1 MSATNGSSDRPTH
14 IVAGGGSAGCALAAR
29 LSENPA
35 NRVLVI
41 EAGPDYGT
49 ANIPDDITDTY
60 AHRAMTNSTYF
71 WPKLQVSR
79 GAHAHI
85 PPAGRKPYFFYQG
98 KLMGGGS
105 SINGQVALRGAPADF
120 DGWSELGATGWDWHS
135 VLPYFRKLETDLDY
149 TDQLHGS
156 QGPITVRRIPRDQW
170 DEFTNAV
177 AKVWDEQGHHLVP
190 DMNGPFEE
198 GYSPLPTSNDG
209 TARRSTA
216 NGHLS
221 DDVRRRPNLRLMP
234 ETQVRRVLFEGTQ
247 AIGVEAVRGG
257 VTERILGDRVIVSS
271 GAFHSPKLLM
281 LSGIG
286 AAAQLRQFG
295 IAVVADR
302 AGVGAN
308 LQDHPLI
315 SVSAYL
321 PPIAREKR
329 VIRRNYSYLRYSS
342 GIARCEPADMIMMA
356 VCQSMWHAVGERIGT
371 LSTYI
376 SLPYSRGSVRLASA
390 DPDAPPAI
398 DFNWLDDERD
408 RTRLLAAFLR
418 MADIFNREPVTRF
431 ALDPFP
437 SSFSERVAAISKP
450 TGLNLVLT
458 NVAAAILD
466 SAAPFRKFLIE
477 NIISEAPRLAA
488 LLADP
493 KAAMEYVCGAV
504 RSAWHPSCTCRMGRA
519 DDPLAVT
526 DATGAV
532 IGVRNLYVADA
543 SIMPRVTRTN
553 TNLPSIMI
561 GERVADL
568 LQQRA

>member
-1 MSATNGSSDRPTH
+1 MQRPTH

-35 NRVLVI
+35 NKVLVV

-49 ANIPDDITDTY
+49 ANIPDDIADTY
-60 AHRAMTNSTYF
+60 AHRAMTNRAYF
-71 WPKLQVSR
+71 WPALQVSR
-79 GAHAHI
+79 GSHRHI
-85 PPAGRKPYFFYQG
+85 PQAGRKPYFFYQG

-120 DGWSELGATGWDWHS
+120 DGWAELGAKGWDWGS

-149 TDQLHGS
+149 SNDQLHGAS
-156 QGPITVRRIPRDQW
+156 GPITVRRIPRDRW

-177 AKVWDEQGHHLVP
+177 ARSWDSQGHAFVA
-190 DMNGPFEE
+190 DMNGPYEE

-221 DDVRRRPNLRLMP
+221 DEVRRRPNLRLMP
-234 ETQVRRVLFEGTQ
+234 ETQVRRILFEGTR
-247 AIGVEAVRGG
+247 AIGVEIVRAGAI
-257 VTERILGDRVIVSS
+257 EQILGDRVIVSS

-286 AAAQLRQFG
+286 PADHLRRHG

-302 AGVGAN
+302 PGVGSN

-315 SVSAYL
+315 SVLAYL
-321 PPIAREKR
+321 PLIAREKH

-342 GIARCEPADMIMMA
+342 HAENCEPADMIMMA

-376 SLPYSRGSVRLASA
+376 SLPYSRGTVRLASS
-390 DPDAPPAI
+390 DPMAAPAI
-398 DFNWLDDERD
+398 DFNWLEDERD
-408 RTRLLAAFLR
+408 RTRLIAAFMR
-418 MADIFNREPVTRF
+418 MAGMFTQEPVKTY

-437 SSFSERVAAISKP
+437 SSFSERVAAISRP
-450 TGLNLVLT
+450 TGLNAVLN
-458 NVAAAILD
+458 NVAARLLD
-466 SAAPFRKFLIE
+466 SAAPLRRFLIE
-477 NIISEAPRLAA
+477 NVISEAPRLAA
-488 LLADP
+488 LMADP
-493 KAAMEYVCGAV
+493 KAAEDYVCSAV
-504 RSAWHPSCTCRMGRA
+504 RSAWHPSCTCRMGAA
-519 DDPLAVT
+519 DDPMAVT
-526 DATGAV
+526 DPNAAV
-532 IGVRNLYVADA
+532 IGTQGLYVADA

-568 LQQRA
+568 IDA

>member
-1 MSATNGSSDRPTH
+1 MSDSAGKPTH
-14 IVAGGGSAGCALAAR
+14 IVAGGGSGGCALAAR

-35 NRVLVI
+35 NRVLLI

-49 ANIPDDITDTY
+49 ANIPDDLTDTY
-60 AHRAMTNSTYF
+60 AHRAMTNSQYF
-71 WPKLQVSR
+71 WPALQVSR
-79 GAHAHI
+79 GSHAHI

-98 KLMGGGS
+98 RVMGGGS
-105 SINGQVALRGAPADF
+105 SVNGQVALRGSPADF
-120 DGWSELGATGWDWHS
+120 DGWAEAGAKGWDWS
-135 VLPYFRKLETDLDY
+135 GVLPYFRKLETDLDY
-149 TDQLHGS
+149 TDQYHGAT
-156 QGPITVRRIPRDQW
+156 GPITIRRIPRENW

-177 AKVWDEQGHHLVP
+177 AKAWDKEGHSLVP
-190 DMNGPFEE
+190 DMNGEFQE

-209 TARRSTA
+209 QARRSTA

-221 DDVRRRPNLRLMP
+221 DEVRARSNLRLMP
-234 ETQVRRVLFEGTQ
+234 ETKVLKVLFEGRT
-247 AIGVEAVRGG
+247 AVGVEV
-257 VTERILGDRVIVSS
+257 ERAGQAQRIMGEKIIVSA

-281 LSGIG
+281 LSGVG
-286 AAAQLRQFG
+286 PAAHLRQFG
-295 IAVVADR
+295 IEVVADR
-302 AGVGAN
+302 AGVGSN

-321 PPIAREKR
+321 PPIAREKH

-342 GIARCEPADMIMMA
+342 KVAGCEPADMIMMA

-376 SLPYSRGSVRLASA
+376 SLPYSRGTVRLGST
-390 DPDAPPAI
+390 DPNVQPVI
-398 DFNWLDDERD
+398 DFNWLDDARD
-408 RTRLLAAFLR
+408 RERLLGAFLR
-418 MADIFNREPVTRF
+418 MAGMFTNEPVKTY

-466 SAAPFRKFLIE
+466 SAAPLRKLLIE
-477 NIISEAPRLAA
+477 GIISEAPA
-488 LLADP
+488 LKKLMADRE
-493 KAAMEYVCGAV
+493 AAMEYVCSAV
-504 RSAWHPSCTCRMGRA
+504 RSAWHPSCTCRMGSP
-519 DDPLAVT
+519 DDPMAVT
-526 DATGAV
+526 DHRGAV
-532 IGVRNLYVADA
+532 IGVQNLYIADA

-568 LQQRA
+568 IQGRI

>member
-1 MSATNGSSDRPTH
+1 MDNLTH

-35 NRVLVI
+35 NQVLVI

-49 ANIPDDITDTY
+49 ANIPDDIRDTY
-60 AHRAMTNSTYF
+60 AHRAMTNPAYF
-71 WPKLQVSR
+71 WPALQVSR

-85 PPAGRKPYFFYQG
+85 PAKGRKPYFFYQG

-120 DGWSELGATGWDWHS
+120 DTWSVLGAKGWDWNS

-149 TDQLHGS
+149 TDQYHGAS
-156 QGPITVRRIPRDQW
+156 GPITVRRIPREQW

-177 AKVWDEQGHHLVP
+177 ARGWESQGHGFVP
-190 DMNGPFEE
+190 DMNGEFQE
-198 GYSPLPTSNDG
+198 GYAPLPTSNDG

-221 DDVRRRPNLRLMP
+221 DTVRARRNLRLMP
-234 ETQVRRVLFEGTQ
+234 QTQVNRVLFMDNR
-247 AIGVEAVRGG
+247 AIGVQVNRGG
-257 VTERILGDRVIVSS
+257 QVESLFGDHVIVSS

-281 LSGIG
+281 LSGVG
-286 AAAQLRQFG
+286 PAAHLKQHD
-295 IAVVADR
+295 IHVIADR
-302 AGVGAN
+302 PGIGSN

-321 PPIAREKR
+321 PRIARER
-329 VIRRNYSYLRYSS
+329 HVIRRNYSYLRYSS
-342 GIARCEPADMIMMA
+342 GIAECEPADMIMMA

-376 SLPYSRGSVRLASA
+376 SLPYSRGTVRLGSG
-390 DPDAPPAI
+390 DPAVPPTI

-408 RTRLLAAFLR
+408 RTRLVEAFLHMGR
-418 MADIFNREPVTRF
+418 MFTTEPVSRY
-431 ALDPFP
+431 ALNAFP
-437 SSFSERVAAISKP
+437 STFSERVAAISRP
-450 TGLNLVLT
+450 TGLNAVLT
-458 NVAAAILD
+458 NVAAMLLD
-466 SAAPFRKFLIE
+466 SAAPVRKYLID
-477 NIISEAPRLAA
+477 NVISEAPALAG
-488 LLADP
+488 LLGDRQ
-493 KAAMEYVCGAV
+493 AAEEYVCSAV
-504 RSAWHPSCTCRMGRA
+504 RSAWHPSCTCRMGA
-519 DDPLAVT
+519 VDDPMAVT
-526 DATGAV
+526 DPSAAV
-532 IGVRNLYVADA
+532 IGTRNLYVADA

-553 TNLPSIMI
+553 TNLPTIMI

-568 LQQRA
+568 LQQR

>member
-1 MSATNGSSDRPTH
+1 MENATH

-35 NRVLVI
+35 NRVLLI
-41 EAGPDYGT
+41 EAGPDHGT
-49 ANIPDDITDTY
+49 VNIPDDIRDTY
-60 AHRAMTNSTYF
+60 AHRAMTNPAYF

-85 PPAGRKPYFFYQG
+85 PAAGRKPYFFYQG

-105 SINGQVALRGAPADF
+105 SVNGQVALRGAPADF
-120 DGWSELGATGWDWHS
+120 DTWHQLGATGWDWAS

-149 TDQLHGS
+149 TDQYHGAT
-156 QGPITVRRIPRDQW
+156 GPITVRRIPREQW

-177 AKVWDEQGHHLVP
+177 ASTWETQGHGFVP
-190 DMNGPFEE
+190 DMNGEFQE
-198 GYSPLPTSNDG
+198 GYAPLPTSNDG

-221 DDVRRRPNLRLMP
+221 DAVRARPNLQLMP
-234 ETQVRRVLFEGTQ
+234 ETNVNRVLFMDNM
-247 AIGVEAVRGG
+247 AIGVQVTQGG
-257 VTERILGDRVIVSS
+257 QVQSYFADTIIVSS
-271 GAFHSPKLLM
+271 GALHSPKVLM
-281 LSGIG
+281 LSGVG
-286 AAAQLRQFG
+286 PAEHLRRHG
-295 IAVVADR
+295 IKVIADR
-302 AGVGAN
+302 PGVGSN

-321 PPIAREKR
+321 PRIAREKH

-342 GIARCEPADMIMMA
+342 GVADCEPADMIMMA

-376 SLPYSRGSVRLASA
+376 SLPYSRGTVRLASS
-390 DPDAPPAI
+390 DPSIQPVI
-398 DFNWLDDERD
+398 DFNWLEDQRD
-408 RTRLLAAFLR
+408 RDRLVDAFLR
-418 MADIFNREPVTRF
+418 MGQMFTAEPVNRY

-437 SSFSERVAAISKP
+437 SSFSERVAAISRP
-450 TGLNLVLT
+450 TGLNAVLT
-458 NVAAAILD
+458 NVAALLLD
-466 SAAPFRKFLIE
+466 SAAPVRRFLIE
-477 NIISEAPRLAA
+477 NVISEAPALAG
-488 LLADP
+488 LLADRR
-493 KAAMEYVCGAV
+493 AAEDYVCSAV
-504 RSAWHPSCTCRMGRA
+504 RSAWHPSCTCRMGA
-519 DDPLAVT
+519 EDDPLAVT
-526 DATGAV
+526 NASAAV
-532 IGVRNLYVADA
+532 IGTRGLYVADA

-568 LQQRA
+568 LQQG

>member
-1 MSATNGSSDRPTH
+1 MTNPTH
-14 IVAGGGSAGCALAAR
+14 IVAGGGSAGCALASR

-35 NRVLVI
+35 NHVLLI
-41 EAGPDYGT
+41 EAGPDHGT
-49 ANIPDDITDTY
+49 TNIPDDIRDTY
-60 AHRAMTNSTYF
+60 AHRAMTNPAYF

-79 GAHAHI
+79 GSHANI
-85 PPAGRKPYFFYQG
+85 PAAGRKPYFFYQG

-120 DGWSELGATGWDWHS
+120 DTWAELGAKGWDWGS

-149 TDQLHGS
+149 TDQYHGAT
-156 QGPITVRRIPRDQW
+156 GPITVRRIPREQW

-177 AKVWDEQGHHLVP
+177 ARSWESQGHGFVP
-190 DMNGPFEE
+190 DMNGEFQE
-198 GYSPLPTSNDG
+198 GYAPLPTSNDG

-221 DDVRRRPNLRLMP
+221 DAVRQRPNLRLMP
-234 ETQVRRVLFEGTQ
+234 DTQVRRVLFMDNR
-247 AIGVEAVRGG
+247 AIGVQVFRDGQIES
-257 VTERILGDRVIVSS
+257 LFGDTIIVSS

-281 LSGIG
+281 LSGVG
-286 AAAQLRQFG
+286 PAEHLRRLG
-295 IAVVADR
+295 IPVIADR
-302 AGVGAN
+302 PGVGSN

-321 PPIAREKR
+321 PRIAREKH

-342 GIARCEPADMIMMA
+342 GVADCEPADMIMMA

-376 SLPYSRGSVRLASA
+376 SLPYSRGTVRLGSN
-390 DPDAPPAI
+390 DPDVPPVI
-398 DFNWLDDERD
+398 DFNWLDDARD
-408 RTRLLAAFLR
+408 RTRLIEAFLR
-418 MADIFNREPVTRF
+418 MGRMFTAAPVSRY
-431 ALDPFP
+431 ALDAFP
-437 SSFSERVAAISKP
+437 SSFSERVAAISRP
-450 TGLNLVLT
+450 TGLNAVLT
-458 NVAAAILD
+458 NVAAMLLD
-466 SAAPFRKFLIE
+466 SAAPVRKLLIDKV
-477 NIISEAPRLAA
+477 ISEAPPLAG

-493 KAAMEYVCGAV
+493 DAARDYVCSAV
-504 RSAWHPSCTCRMGRA
+504 RSAWHPSCTCRMGA
-519 DDPLAVT
+519 DDDPLAVT
-526 DATGAV
+526 NPSAAV
-532 IGVRNLYVADA
+532 IGTRDLYVADA

-568 LQQRA
+568 LQQRS

>member
-1 MSATNGSSDRPTH
+1 MSEEQPTH
-14 IVAGGGSAGCALAAR
+14 IVAGGGSGGCALAAR

-35 NRVLVI
+35 NRVLLI

-49 ANIPDDITDTY
+49 ANIPDDLTDTY
-60 AHRAMTNSTYF
+60 AHRAMTNSKYF
-71 WPKLQVSR
+71 WPALQVSR
-79 GAHAHI
+79 GSHAHI

-98 KLMGGGS
+98 RVMGGGS
-105 SINGQVALRGAPADF
+105 SVNGQVALRGSPADF
-120 DGWSELGATGWDWHS
+120 DGWAEAGAKGWDWS
-135 VLPYFRKLETDLDY
+135 GVLPYFRKLETDLDY
-149 TDQLHGS
+149 TDQYHGAT
-156 QGPITVRRIPRDQW
+156 GPITIRRIPRENW

-177 AKVWDEQGHHLVP
+177 AKAWDKEGHGLVP
-190 DMNGPFEE
+190 DMNGEFQE

-209 TARRSTA
+209 QARRSTA

-221 DDVRRRPNLRLMP
+221 DEVRARPNLRLMP
-234 ETQVRRVLFEGTQ
+234 ETKVLKVLFEGRT
-247 AIGVEAVRGG
+247 AVGVEVVRGG
-257 VTERILGDRVIVSS
+257 QTQRIMGEKIIVSA

-281 LSGIG
+281 LSGVG
-286 AAAQLRQFG
+286 PAEHLRQFG
-295 IAVVADR
+295 IEVVADR
-302 AGVGAN
+302 AGVGSN

-321 PPIAREKR
+321 PPIAREKH

-342 GIARCEPADMIMMA
+342 KVAGCEPADMIMMA

-376 SLPYSRGSVRLASA
+376 SLPYSRGTVRLGST
-390 DPDAPPAI
+390 DPEVQPVI
-398 DFNWLDDERD
+398 DFNWLDDARD
-408 RTRLLAAFLR
+408 RERLLNAFLR
-418 MADIFNREPVTRF
+418 MAGMFTNEPVKTY

-466 SAAPFRKFLIE
+466 SAAPLRKLLIE
-477 NIISEAPRLAA
+477 GIISEAPA
-488 LLADP
+488 LKKLMADR
-493 KAAMEYVCGAV
+493 KAAEEYVCGAV
-504 RSAWHPSCTCRMGRA
+504 RSAWHPSCTCRMGSV

-526 DATGAV
+526 DYRGAV
-532 IGVRNLYVADA
+532 IGVQNLYIADA

-568 LQQRA
+568 IQGRI

>member
-1 MSATNGSSDRPTH
+1 MEDASDRPTH
-14 IVAGGGSAGCALAAR
+14 IIAGGGSAGCALASR
-29 LSENPA
+29 LSEDPA

-60 AHRAMTNSTYF
+60 AHRAMTNTAYF

-79 GAHAHI
+79 GSHAHI

-98 KLMGGGS
+98 KVMGGGS

-120 DGWSELGATGWDWHS
+120 DGWAEAGAEGWDWSS
-135 VLPYFRKLETDLDY
+135 VLPYFRRLETDLDY
-149 TDQLHGS
+149 TDQYHGS
-156 QGPITVRRIPRDQW
+156 TGPITVRRIPRDEW

-177 AKVWDEQGHHLVP
+177 ATSWEKDGYTFIP
-190 DMNGPFEE
+190 DMNGEFSE
-198 GYSPLPTSNDG
+198 GYAPLPTSNDG

-216 NGHLS
+216 NGHLN
-221 DDVRRRPNLRLMP
+221 DEVRARPNLRLMP
-234 ETQVRRVLFEGTQ
+234 ETQVRRVLFDGTR

-257 VTERILGDRVIVSS
+257 ETLRIEGDNVIVSS

-286 AAAQLRQFG
+286 PADHLRQMG

-302 AGVGAN
+302 PGVGSN

-321 PPIAREKR
+321 PPAAREKH

-342 GIARCEPADMIMMA
+342 RVPNCEPADMIMMA

-371 LSTYI
+371 LSSYI
-376 SLPYSRGSVRLASA
+376 SLPYSRGTVRLSSA
-390 DPDAPPAI
+390 DPNAPPAI
-398 DFNWLDDERD
+398 DFNWLEDERD
-408 RTRLLAAFLR
+408 RNRLMLAFVNMTATFR
-418 MADIFNREPVTRF
+418 MPPTNRF

-437 SSFSERVAAISKP
+437 SSFSERVAAISRP
-450 TGLNLVLT
+450 TGLNRILT
-458 NVAAAILD
+458 NVAAALLD
-466 SAAPFRKFLIE
+466 GAAPVRRFLIE
-477 NIISEAPRLAA
+477 NIISEAPKIDELLLDVKA
-488 LLADP
+488 LQD
-493 KAAMEYVCGAV
+493 YVCSAV

-519 DDPLAVT
+519 DDPMAVT
-526 DATGAV
+526 DPRAAV
-532 IGVRNLYVADA
+532 IGARNLYVADA

-553 TNLPSIMI
+553 TNLPAIMI

-568 LQQRA
+568 LRGRA

>member
-1 MSATNGSSDRPTH
+1 MSDHAERPTH
-14 IVAGGGSAGCALAAR
+14 IIAGGGSAGCALAAR

-35 NRVLVI
+35 NRVLLI

-49 ANIPDDITDTY
+49 SDIPADLRDTY
-60 AHRAMTNSTYF
+60 AHRAMTNTDYF
-71 WPKLQVSR
+71 WPALKATR
-79 GAHAHI
+79 GSHAHI

-98 KLMGGGS
+98 RVMGGGS
-105 SINGQVALRGAPADF
+105 SVNGQVALRGAPMDF
-120 DGWSELGATGWDWHS
+120 DGWAEAGAKGWDWNG
-135 VLPYFRKLETDLDY
+135 VLPYFRRLETDLDY
-149 TDQLHGS
+149 TDQYHGAS
-156 QGPITVRRIPRDQW
+156 GPITIRRIPRDNW
-170 DEFTNAV
+170 DDFTNAV
-177 AKVWDEQGHHLVP
+177 AAAWERDGHGLVP
-190 DMNGPFEE
+190 DMNGEFHE

-209 TARRSTA
+209 RERRSTA
-216 NGHLS
+216 NSHLS
-221 DDVRRRPNLRLMP
+221 DEVRRRPNLRLMP
-234 ETQVRRVLFEGTQ
+234 QIHVRRVLFEGRR
-247 AIGVEAVRGG
+247 AVGVEVTRDGQTQRVEGG
-257 VTERILGDRVIVSS
+257 TIIVSS
-271 GAFHSPKLLM
+271 GAFHTPKLLM
-281 LSGIG
+281 LSGVG
-286 AAAQLRQFG
+286 PAAHLREFG

-321 PPIAREKR
+321 PPIAREKH

-342 GIARCEPADMIMMA
+342 HIAGCEPADMIMMA

-376 SLPYSRGSVRLASA
+376 SLPYSRGSVRLGSA
-390 DPDAPPAI
+390 DPMTQPVI
-398 DFNWLDDERD
+398 DFNWLEDERD
-408 RTRLLAAFLR
+408 RQRLVAAFLR
-418 MADIFNREPVTRF
+418 MAGMFTTDPVKTY

-458 NVAAAILD
+458 NVAAMILD
-466 SAAPFRKFLIE
+466 SAAPLRKLLIE
-477 NIISEAPRLAA
+477 GIISEAPRLAK
-488 LLADP
+488 LMADP
-493 KAAMEYVCGAV
+493 KAAEEYVCSAV
-504 RSAWHPSCTCRMGRA
+504 RSAWHPSCTCRMGSP

-526 DATGAV
+526 DPRAAV
-532 IGVRNLYVADA
+532 IGVDNLHIADA

-568 LQQRA
+568 VQGRI